1 MYAVYITR
9 CSGDFP
15 QVKISKYTMGL
26 PGLPEKVVVEKLGGN
41 VTKEENAL
49 ATGPGMYGRI
59 WLGQS
64 LAFDEAFQILAIGR
78 DCRDNLHLAATKLK
92 VPQ

>member
-1 MYAVYITR
+1 MHAVYITR

-26 PGLPEKVVVEKLGGN
+26 PGLPEKVIAEKLPGN
-41 VTKEENAL
+41 VTNEEAAI
-49 ATGPGMYGRI
+49 ATGPGMCGRM

-64 LAFDEAFQILAIGR
+64 LAFDEAYQILQEHI
-78 DCRDNLHLAATKLK
+78 
-92 VPQ
+92 